1 MSVVNE
7 LSDTVRKCA
16 RQVERMRNGVW
27 VTESSDDES
36 GPSDRT
42 IAWMTERG
50 LLCRSGS
57 GAGRGLKVDSEVA
70 AVLGMP
76 EFDDS

>member
-1 MSVVNE
+1 MSIAGQ
-7 LSDTVRKCA
+7 LSETVRRCA

-27 VTESSDDES
+27 VTEPLDEENS
-36 GPSDRT
+36 PSERT

-50 LLCRSGS
+50 LLRRSGS
-57 GAGRGLKVDSEVA
+57 GAGRGLEVDSEVA
-70 AVLGMP
+70 AVLGMT

>member
-7 LSDTVRKCA
+7 LSDTVRRCA
-16 RQVERMRNGVW
+16 RQVERMRGGIW

-50 LLCRSGS
+50 LLRRSGS
-57 GAGRGLKVDSEVA
+57 GAGRGLEVDDEVA
-70 AVLGMP
+70 AVLGMTD
-76 EFDDS
+76 FDHS

>member
-1 MSVVNE
+1 MSVVSE
-7 LSDTVRKCA
+7 LSDTVKRCA
-16 RQVERMRNGVW
+16 RQIERMRNGVW

-36 GPSDRT
+36 GPSERT
-42 IAWMTERG
+42 ITWMTERG

-57 GAGRGLKVDSEVA
+57 GAGRGLKVDGEVA